1 METVEADCM
10 QTAVGDAIVDE
21 EEVAVAMA
29 ISNATEV
36 GREERGAMAIGD
48 ALFEQPA
55 EAGAT
60 AMPIGDSSEM
70 PISGATVIQMNSA
83 SEMPFDGATMM
94 PSSGAT
100 PVLID
105 GATAM
110 PVDAGMEL
118 PSNSATAMPITGAT
132 AMAADGATAMP
143 VDGGMELPSSSAT
156 ATPIT
161 SATAMPADGATAM
174 PVDGGME
181 LPSNSATATPTT
193 GATAMTAAD
202 ATAMP
207 VDSGMEL
214 PSNSA
219 TETPTTGATAMPADG
234 ATAMPVDGGMELLSN
249 SATATPTT
257 GAMARPADGAMA
269 MMFTI
274 AMDCEPST
282 PDVDLCKVCGQ
293 HHLLDENHEYNYK
306 DEVDDELT
314 CHICLQPLISPLDTP
329 CGHTYCQEC
338 LTNFLVESDFC
349 PVDRVPILL
358 QNCRKSSVL
367 VNKLLDKLTV
377 LCPFKEHCSE
387 TMPRGELQGHLLS
400 RCKGASHYGLSAER
414 KRRSQEGECTDSTS
428 ELALATLPGD
438 GPASSAMALLS
449 DEHGLVN
456 PAYEPGMEDNS
467 QSGSTTSLTA
477 RSNSK
482 KIRNFDRS
490 SVRSRSFRRLN
501 RAFSVL
507 RRTKSGTAVVH
518 DNTEERDNL
527 RNANVPQ
534 EVFALPQLHH
544 LIPDGEVT
552 TVKITRSD
560 PCEPLAISIVGGN
573 ETPLVRIL
581 IQDIYREGVIARDGR
596 LLPGDMILKVNG
608 IDITNVPHCY
618 ALAALKRPCML
629 LRLTVLREQRH
640 RYRAHHH
647 HHHHHVPQPGEL
659 LYPGSGGSVRDDSL
673 HVVLLKGAPDEQLGI
688 KLVRR
693 PDEHGVFIFHLLEGG
708 LAARDGRLRIDDRVL
723 AINGHDLRYGAPE
736 HAALLIQASVERVH
750 FIVSRQ
756 THVPAPDILQEAPW
770 NMEGPPPYSA
780 VDAEQSLEDSCQKPG
795 CYEKTVTLVKESNE
809 SLGMTVAGG
818 MNSRGWDLPVYVTN
832 IDPNGVVAREGS
844 ICKGDI
850 LLNVNGVELTG
861 VTRGEAVANLKN
873 ISSPVV
879 LRVLEMRPPDMS
891 SVDCMSP
898 AVSSPS
904 SPGDIKTPLPSD
916 DYAPIWVSWLQL
928 PRHLYSCKDIVL
940 RRSTSGSLGFSIV
953 GGQEELNCNQS
964 FFIRS
969 IVEGTPAYND
979 GRIRCGDILLEVNGK
994 STWGMTHTALVRL
1007 LKELRGRITLTIV
1020 SWPGSLL

>member
-1 METVEADCM
+1 MTETEEAD
-10 QTAVGDAIVDE
+10 
-21 EEVAVAMA
+21 AMA
-29 ISNATEV
+29 MVATDTN
-36 GREERGAMAIGD
+36 EEGLEATAAMAIGD
-48 ALFEQPA
+48 TIEVGEDDESAMASLGA
-55 EAGAT
+55 VGLYKEARTMAMLGGGSMEMTIAGAAAMPMSGATQMPIDGASAMQMSGTTSMPMGGAT
-60 AMPIGDSSEM
+60 AMPMDC
-70 PISGATVIQMNSA
+70 
-83 SEMPFDGATMM
+83 ATMVPMDLATTLSMEEASAM
-94 PSSGAT
+94 PT
-100 PVLID
+100 D

-110 PVDAGMEL
+110 PMEDASAMPTDG
-118 PSNSATAMPITGAT
+118 ATAMPMEGASAMLTDGAT
-132 AMAADGATAMP
+132 AMPMEGASAMLTDGATAMP
-143 VDGGMELPSSSAT
+143 VDGAS
-156 ATPIT
+156 
-161 SATAMPADGATAM
+161 AMPSDGATAM
-174 PVDGGME
+174 PME
-181 LPSNSATATPTT
+181 
-193 GATAMTAAD
+193 GAS
-202 ATAMP
+202 AMP
-207 VDSGMEL
+207 S
-214 PSNSA
+214 
-219 TETPTTGATAMPADG
+219 DG
-234 ATAMPVDGGMELLSN
+234 ATAMPMEGASAMPSDG
-249 SATATPTT
+249 ATAMPMDNDTVMIGGATACTPT
-257 GAMARPADGAMA
+257 APL
-269 MMFTI
+269 
-274 AMDCEPST
+274 
-282 PDVDLCKVCGQ
+282 VDLCKICGQ
-293 HHLLDENHEYNYK
+293 RHLLDENHEYNYK
-306 DEVDDELT
+306 DEADDELL
-314 CHICLQPLISPLDTP
+314 CHICLQPLIRPLDTP

-338 LTNFLVESDFC
+338 LTSFLLESDFC
-349 PVDRVPILL
+349 PVDRVPLLL
-358 QNCRKSSVL
+358 QNCRKSSLL
-367 VNKLLDKLTV
+367 VHKLLDKLTV
-377 LCPFKEHCSE
+377 ACPFSNFCSD
-387 TMPRGELQGHLLS
+387 TMPRGELQGHFQS

-414 KRRSQEGECTDSTS
+414 KRRSQEGDCTDSTS
-428 ELALATLPGD
+428 ELAVATLSGD
-438 GPASSAMALLS
+438 GSASSAVALLS
-449 DEHGLVN
+449 DEPGLVN
-456 PAYEPGMEDNS
+456 PAYEPSMEDTS
-467 QSGSTTSLTA
+467 QSGSTTSLAA
-477 RSNSK
+477 RCNSK

-507 RRTKSGTAVVH
+507 RRTKSGTAVAN
-518 DNTEERDNL
+518 DGTEERDNL
-527 RNANVPQ
+527 RNANIPQ

-552 TVKITRSD
+552 TVKITRAD

-618 ALAALKRPCML
+618 ALAALKQPCTL

-640 RYRAHHH
+640 RYRSHHH
-647 HHHHHVPQPGEL
+647 HHTPGPGEL
-659 LYPGSGGSVRDDSL
+659 YPGHGPAIRDDSL
-673 HVVLLKGAPDEQLGI
+673 HVVLVKGAPDEQLGI

-708 LAARDGRLRIDDRVL
+708 LAARDGRLRVDDRVL

-770 NMEGPPPYSA
+770 NMEGPPPYSP
-780 VDAEQSLEDSCQKPG
+780 VDIEHTLLDSCHKPA
-795 CYEKTVTLVKESNE
+795 CYEKTVTLSKEPNE

-832 IDPNGVVAREGS
+832 IDPNGVVSQEGS
-844 ICKGDI
+844 IRKGDI

-873 ISSPVV
+873 TSSPVV
-879 LRVLEMRPPDMS
+879 LRVLEMRPPDVS
-891 SVDCMSP
+891 SLDCMPPLHSP
-898 AVSSPS
+898 CSLSPCSPS
-904 SPGDIKTPLPSD
+904 DVKMPLPSD
-916 DYAPIWVSWLQL
+916 DYSPLWVSWLQL
-928 PRHLYSCKDIVL
+928 PRHLYCCKDIVL

-953 GGQEELNCNQS
+953 GGHEEINCNQS